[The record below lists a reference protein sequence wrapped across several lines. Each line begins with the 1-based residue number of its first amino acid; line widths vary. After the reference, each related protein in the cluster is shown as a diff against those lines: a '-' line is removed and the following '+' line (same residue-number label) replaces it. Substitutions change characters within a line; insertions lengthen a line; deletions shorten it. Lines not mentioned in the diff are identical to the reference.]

1 MIAHDNSLAI
11 DLSEVKSIYITY
23 QKKGGDLV
31 FELNNLILP
40 IENPET
46 GAEEL
51 RSFANEHV
59 RYYFDDRDTLRAYFE
74 DWVKM
79 WEDYKG

>member
-11 DLSEVKSIYITY
+11 DLSQVKSIYIKY

-51 RSFANEHV
+51 RSFANEPV